1 MQQTSDSD
9 YTPQLQQQMQ
19 QVGITHFKQLGEI
32 TGVSERQILRL
43 RRGEITQMRLEVL
56 LQLAQGL
63 KMPLTELVQG
73 FSPGTIPVDE
83 TPPPAPETATLQGEY
98 QRLQDQLIQQQE
110 ELLQKFQ
117 TESLETLESWLVYWS
132 AAAAAAKRNP
142 DLRAVQLLPLVKPV
156 EQLLASWGVAA
167 IGVVGEEVVY
177 NPQFHQLIEG
187 MANPGELVTVRN
199 TGYRQGEKLLHRA
212 KVSPKK

>member
-19 QVGITHFKQLGEI
+19 QVGITHFKQLSEV

-56 LQLAQGL
+56 LKLAQGL

-73 FSPGTIPVDE
+73 FSPETIPVDK
-83 TPPPAPETATLQGEY
+83 TPSPETATLQGEY
-98 QRLQDQLIQQQE
+98 LRLQDQLTQQQE

-117 TESLETLESWLVYWS
+117 AESLETLESWLVYWS

-142 DLRAVQLLPLVKPV
+142 DLRAVRLVPLVKPV
-156 EQLLASWGVAA
+156 EQLLVSWGVAA

-187 MANPGELVTVRN
+187 TANPGELVMVRN
-199 TGYRQGEKLLHRA
+199 AGYQQGDKLLHRA